1 MKKQTSNGDG
11 TDRGCGIKA
20 ICSLQLGE
28 GPREGL
34 VFSLQAGSELR
45 ALFYVRKEFAGRN
58 RFTNEIS
65 SGRSPRGT
73 LKLA

>member
-1 MKKQTSNGDG
+1 MNKQTSNGDG

-28 GPREGL
+28 GL
-34 VFSLQAGSELR
+34 VFFLQAGSELR